1 MSTLEEALEANRE
14 AVRGLVAAG
23 ERSGARWSV
32 PRAEG
37 KWSPA
42 QVTEHVARALEES
55 ANLVAGRPSKFPKL
69 PFFLRPLARGLL
81 LHRVIR
87 TGRFPKARTNRPM
100 DPERGPDTPAE
111 GRARVEVA
119 AAAFDRA
126 CSESTTDCLE
136 SDTFGVISLVDYAR
150 FQAVHTRHHTVQ
162 IPDPH

>member
-42 QVTEHVARALEES
+42 QVTEHVALSLEES

-69 PFFLRPLARGLL
+69 PFPPSTPRP
-81 LHRVIR
+81 
-87 TGRFPKARTNRPM
+87 RP
-100 DPERGPDTPAE
+100 PLTPGNPD
-111 GRARVEVA
+111 R
-119 AAAFDRA
+119 
-126 CSESTTDCLE
+126 
-136 SDTFGVISLVDYAR
+136 
-150 FQAVHTRHHTVQ
+150 
-162 IPDPH
+162 